1 MLKTL
6 ILFVL
11 FFPFSAGAKDCLRR
25 AGALDIGSGSTKAL
39 AAEIDVCKDR
49 VVRILFQK
57 NIPLAFNESLGRSPS
72 GLIETKL
79 IKEAGVKIAALA
91 KEIRDLKVEKISA
104 AATSVFRKAVNGEAA
119 AADIARAAGIPVK
132 ILSQAEEAAVGARSA
147 LSKLP
152 KTGDAKAPLV
162 VWDIGGGSMQMWSR
176 DGAETRLFEGD
187 LAAVSFKNRVLRE
200 LQGKDPKEVA
210 SPNPLGKA
218 RGRAV
223 RLAKEDARTKVPAF
237 FRENAARA
245 RWIGIGGVLALSV
258 QKQAAPSAREF
269 TRAELSS
276 ALQRRSELGDDKL
289 EGDYRSTDVTNL
301 ALVLG
306 YMETLGLRRI
316 ETVEVSLAEG
326 WLLQSVTAAE

>member
-6 ILFVL
+6 VFFVL
-11 FFPFSAGAKDCLRR
+11 FFSSSAWAKDCLRR

-39 AAEIDVCKDR
+39 AAELDVCEDR

-57 NIPLAFNESLGRSPS
+57 NIPLAFNESLGRSSS

-79 IKEAGVKIAALA
+79 IKEAGAKIAALV
-91 KEIRDLKVEKISA
+91 KEMRELKIEKVSA
-104 AATSVFRKAVNGEAA
+104 AATSVFRKAANGEAA
-119 AADIARAAGIPVK
+119 AADIGRAAGIPVK

-152 KTGDAKAPLV
+152 KQGDAKAPLV

-210 SPNPLGKA
+210 SPNPLGKS

-223 RLAKEDARTKVPAF
+223 RLAKEDARAKVPEF
-237 FRENAARA
+237 FRRNAARA
-245 RWIGIGGVLALSV
+245 RWVGIGGVLAISV
-258 QKQAAPSAREF
+258 QEQAAPGL
-269 TRAELSS
+269 RAFSRGEVSR
-276 ALQRRSELGDDKL
+276 ALQARAVLRDEQIA
-289 EGDYRSTDVTNL
+289 GDYRATEVTNL

-306 YMETLGLRRI
+306 YMETLGLRNI

-326 WLLQSVTAAE
+326 WLFESVSTK